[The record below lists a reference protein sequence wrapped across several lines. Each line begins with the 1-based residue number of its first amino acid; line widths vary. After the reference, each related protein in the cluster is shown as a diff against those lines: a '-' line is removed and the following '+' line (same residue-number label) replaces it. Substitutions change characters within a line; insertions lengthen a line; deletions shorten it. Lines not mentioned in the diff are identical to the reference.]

1 MRTYFCVY
9 LGATFLALLTTPV
22 VARIGRAMRILDAP
36 DARKVHSSPTP
47 RIGGLAIALPAIAM
61 SISVLVLDNVIGQAF
76 RLVRTHVIVLLATG
90 VFVFVVGLVDD
101 VRGLSARTKLLGQ
114 ALAAAVVCGFGI
126 RIGSVT
132 VGQWF
137 SLDFGWWAWPITML
151 WIIGITNAVNLIDGL
166 DGLAAGISAVVCG
179 VIAIFAIYTGQP
191 VMAVLVL
198 ALLGSLSGFLIFNFH
213 PAKTFMG
220 DCGSMFLGFV
230 IATASVMCA
239 LKSATLAGLALPFL
253 ALGVPIFDA
262 FFSILRRIV
271 QRRSIF
277 APDRSHIHH
286 RLLAGGLRQRRAVIL
301 MYVVTLIAGGLG
313 TFMMVARGRDA
324 LVVFGCVFVLLVL
337 VFRAAGAIGLGGS
350 IAALRRNLAVAR
362 EAGQE
367 KRHLEEAQLRL
378 CGATTLDAWWQS
390 MCATAEKM
398 GFASLS
404 VSVVYPE
411 GPTRRLFW
419 RPGPPGP
426 PASRGVIHLV
436 GTLPD
441 DPPGLSV
448 RIEADI
454 PVDGSLESAGRRAA
468 LFGRLIDE
476 QSLNELAPGQR
487 AA

>member
-76 RLVRTHVIVLLATG
+76 RLVRTHE
-90 VFVFVVGLVDD
+90 
-101 VRGLSARTKLLGQ
+101 
-114 ALAAAVVCGFGI
+114 
-126 RIGSVT
+126 
-132 VGQWF
+132 
-137 SLDFGWWAWPITML
+137 
-151 WIIGITNAVNLIDGL
+151 
-166 DGLAAGISAVVCG
+166 
-179 VIAIFAIYTGQP
+179 
-191 VMAVLVL
+191 
-198 ALLGSLSGFLIFNFH
+198 
-213 PAKTFMG
+213 TFMG

-277 APDRSHIHH
+277 APDRGHIHH